1 LLPGYEGVVKRFCD
15 KALLT
20 RAARL
25 TFLSH
30 LERFCPPDSS
40 LDRKGQLKL
49 PKGFY
54 EGRPEDYA
62 RISPTDGIVIRPT
75 FTTESKGGGFSL
87 LIDGR
92 KSPLLTKDIGKRKPK
107 TGVESKSFFLPPAV
121 LAQMKKMRQY
131 DQYDAVLTHV
141 IMPSEK
147 AMRAFWERCLKTMNA
162 AYPSQ

>member
-1 LLPGYEGVVKRFCD
+1 MLPGYEGVVKRFCD

-87 LIDGR
+87 TIDGR
-92 KSPLLTKDIGKRKPK
+92 ESPLLTQDIGKRKPK
-107 TGVESKSFFLPPAV
+107 TGFESKSFFLSLAELEEWSGLSTGEQYNV
-121 LAQMKKMRQY
+121 LLEK
-131 DQYDAVLTHV
+131 L
-141 IMPSEK
+141 IEPSEN
-147 AMRAFWERCLKTMNA
+147 AMRELWDRCLKTMSNA
-162 AYPSQ
+162 SPSQ